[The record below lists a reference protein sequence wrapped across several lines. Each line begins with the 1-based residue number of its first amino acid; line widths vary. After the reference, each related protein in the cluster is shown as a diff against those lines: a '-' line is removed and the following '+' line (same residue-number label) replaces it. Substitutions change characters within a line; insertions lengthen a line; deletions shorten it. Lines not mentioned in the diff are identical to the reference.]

1 MPHAPFDAAQRIAYS
16 IADMRLLGESRM
28 NQAHSQQSRQ
38 MAHLAAV
45 WRLSGQPDA
54 ALSRIRLRGA
64 EPVLPSSFAI
74 GSAAQA
80 SIAAS
85 ALAAAEVF
93 RHRTGLAQ
101 DVEVDMRNA
110 AIEFRAEQYLRVNGA
125 PAPEFRDRLSR
136 TFQCGDG
143 RWVRIHANFPHHRD
157 GVLRILGCGHDTAAV
172 ARKLMEWEAFRF
184 EETACSAGLV
194 VAAMRTFSEW
204 DAHPQGL
211 ALSRLPL
218 LSIERIGDA
227 PPQPLPPA
235 SRPLSGVRVLDL
247 TRVIA
252 GPVCG
257 RTLAGHGADVLLVT
271 ARHLP
276 SIEPLVMETGLG
288 KRACEIDLRS
298 HAGQQAFRLLL
309 QEADVLV
316 QGYRPGGLDALGFG
330 PEEAARIRPGIIYVS
345 LSAYGPAGPWAERR
359 GFDSL
364 VQTASGFNDAEAN
377 AAGATVPTP
386 LPAQA
391 LDRATGYLMAFAVMS
406 ALMRRAAEG
415 GSWHVRASLE
425 QTGLWL
431 RGLGRIDDG
440 WRIPDPSFED
450 IADLTETHESGF
462 GPLTT
467 IRHAARLSR
476 TPFRWDLPAMPL
488 GSHPPAWAGRPD

>member
-1 MPHAPFDAAQRIAYS
+1 
-16 IADMRLLGESRM
+16 M
-28 NQAHSQQSRQ
+28 NQAPAEQSRQ
-38 MAHLAAV
+38 MKHLAAV
-45 WRLSGQPDA
+45 WRLSGQPDV
-54 ALSRIRLRGA
+54 ALSRMQLHGE

-74 GSAAQA
+74 GTAAQV

-101 DVEVDMRNA
+101 DIEVDMRNA
-110 AIEFRAEQYLRVNGA
+110 AIEFRAEHYLRVNGA
-125 PAPEFRDRLSR
+125 PAPEFRDKLSR

-157 GVLRILGCGHDTAAV
+157 GVLRILGCGHDAEAV
-172 ARKLMEWEAFRF
+172 ARKLMAWEAFRF
-184 EETACSAGLV
+184 EETASAAGLV

-211 ALSRLPL
+211 ALSSLPL

-227 PPQPLPPA
+227 PPQPLAPA
-235 SRPLSGVRVLDL
+235 NRPLSGVRVLDL
-247 TRVIA
+247 TRVLA

-271 ARHLP
+271 APHLP
-276 SIEPLVMETGLG
+276 SIEPAVMETGLG
-288 KRACEIDLRS
+288 KRACAIDLRG
-298 HAGQQAFRLLL
+298 HAGQQAFRSLLR
-309 QEADVLV
+309 EADVLV
-316 QGYRPGGLDALGFG
+316 QGYRPGGLGDLGLG
-330 PEEAARIRPGIIYVS
+330 PEDAAGIRPGIIYVS

-377 AAGATVPTP
+377 AAGASVPTP
-386 LPAQA
+386 FPAQA
-391 LDRATGYLMAFAVMS
+391 LDRATGYLMAFAIMS

-415 GSWHVRASLE
+415 GSWHVRASLA

-431 RGLGRIDDG
+431 RGLGRVEGG
-440 WRIPDPSFED
+440 WRMPTPSFED

-462 GPLTT
+462 GLLTT
-467 IRHAARLSR
+467 IRHAARLAR
-476 TPFRWDLPAMPL
+476 TPFGWDLPAMPL
-488 GSHPPAWAGRPD
+488 GSHPPAWAGPSG